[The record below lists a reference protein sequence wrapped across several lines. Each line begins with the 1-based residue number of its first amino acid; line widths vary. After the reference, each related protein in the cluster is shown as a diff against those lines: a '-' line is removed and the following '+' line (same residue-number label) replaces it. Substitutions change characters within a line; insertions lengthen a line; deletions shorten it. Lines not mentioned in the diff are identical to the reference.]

1 MKARKLST
9 VYFADQCKE
18 GDYFCETYKVDEL
31 YHQTDLFGRPAENID
46 QFPVAKNFNEFPE
59 EKSFQLLMEQVRW
72 QQIMRLWW
80 AHRKENGDGVERT
93 SDAWLLL
100 GGHCGHHHHLHHLV
114 LRCNRAEEYNV
125 FKFTSFQLMTE
136 AFTSHK
142 PGYMC
147 VVWPRV

>member
-1 MKARKLST
+1 MLKARKLST

-72 QQIMRLWW
+72 HQIMRL
-80 AHRKENGDGVERT
+80 
-93 SDAWLLL
+93 
-100 GGHCGHHHHLHHLV
+100 
-114 LRCNRAEEYNV
+114 
-125 FKFTSFQLMTE
+125 
-136 AFTSHK
+136 
-142 PGYMC
+142 
-147 VVWPRV
+147 